1 MCIGLVR
8 RKCGQNRVV
17 YVEGVFLHV
26 RPVYVDVLILP
37 PYLPDGFLRWMVLG
51 VFY

>member
-1 MCIGLVR
+1 MCVCIGLAC

-26 RPVYVDVLILP
+26 RPVYVDVILLHVRALLFFVKVSV
-37 PYLPDGFLRWMVLG
+37 Y
-51 VFY
+51 